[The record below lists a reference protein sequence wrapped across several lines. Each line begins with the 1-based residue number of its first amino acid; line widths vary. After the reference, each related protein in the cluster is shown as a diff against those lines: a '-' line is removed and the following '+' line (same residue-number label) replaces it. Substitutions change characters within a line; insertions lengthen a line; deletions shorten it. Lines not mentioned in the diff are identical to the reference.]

1 MVKPP
6 SETIPGWYGLGPLH
20 PGPSYFGCYGPD
32 ARAPVAGKNFVRHG
46 CSHLPT
52 IAIVFVEKIGFVSH
66 IPPRVTDAAVV
77 AAITATSRPKTFSHP
92 VLRNEPN
99 FLLGSWA
106 PDNASGAPS
115 ASGRC
120 SRSCCN
126 GRPYLSAAPAAD
138 GW

>member
-1 MVKPP
+1 MA
-6 SETIPGWYGLGPLH
+6 SGPLH

-99 FLLGSWA
+99 FLPLQLGA
-106 PDNASGAPS
+106 RQRKRGAE
-115 ASGRC
+115 C
-120 SRSCCN
+120 K
-126 GRPYLSAAPAAD
+126 RPTQALAR
-138 GW
+138 